1 VEHVKAMKE
10 EGYRPSTI
18 DEIVRLR
25 DHGVTPGFVNHVR
38 ARGYKEETAEGLIY
52 LKNCGLRKD

>member
-1 VEHVKAMKE
+1 MKE